1 MATTDTKTLIEGAV
15 ARFVDE
21 VPALRT
27 VALAVRLELRER
39 GGPAVWRVEMPAKT
53 AKRDPA
59 ADAKVELAIDRQAFN
74 TLATKAHLTDWI
86 AAYDKGVVRVT
97 GDPNVLKLIG
107 KVVDM
112 RRSRLRQ

>member
-1 MATTDTKTLIEGAV
+1 MSTTDTKSLIEGAT

-27 VALAVRLELRER
+27 LALAVRLELRER
-39 GGPAVWRVEMPAKT
+39 GGPAIWRVELPART

-59 ADAKVELAIDRQAFN
+59 ADARIEVSMDRQVFN
-74 TLATKAHLTDWI
+74 QLAEKGRLGDWI
-86 AAYDKGVVRVT
+86 NAFDKGAVRAN

-112 RRSRLRQ
+112 RRARQR